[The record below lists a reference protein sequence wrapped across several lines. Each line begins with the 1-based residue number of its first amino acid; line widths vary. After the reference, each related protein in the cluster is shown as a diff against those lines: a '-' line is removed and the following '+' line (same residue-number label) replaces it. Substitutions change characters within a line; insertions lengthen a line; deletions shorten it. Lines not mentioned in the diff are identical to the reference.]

1 MTELIKPK
9 KAFLPPFSAW
19 LASNIPAVYD
29 NTMSYYEE
37 LTSLIK
43 YLECVVLPALN
54 NNAEA
59 VAECQALVLD
69 LKSYVENYFK
79 NLDVQEEI
87 NNKLDQMAEDGTL
100 QEIIGSYLDAT
111 AIWGFDSVSDMQAS
125 TNLIDGSFAKTY
137 GFYAKNDGGG
147 AFYKIRTPSNTD
159 VVDGRLLISIGSSLV
174 AELIYFGCIDV
185 KTVGAKGDGSTDD
198 TDAIQTAL
206 DTGNDVFIPKGT
218 YIVNGIEMLSNQ
230 TLKGES
236 TTKSVI
242 KMKDNATN
250 NAVIKTKTSTS
261 MRPEVTNLAVDGNK
275 TNNSNVIDGIYFF
288 NESGSTNSH
297 AYINKVRVYQCSG
310 NGITLDR
317 QLEAR
322 IINSICNNNDKNG
335 IYLPNTSD
343 ATIQNC
349 TCSSNL
355 LAGYYLL
362 AGMNRVVNCKAF
374 YNGWVTPDRYSQP
387 YTEREPGFKIESSAN
402 TLTNCHS
409 QENAGHGFSF
419 ARSDSGNISQI
430 SATGL
435 MCDNNGL
442 YLNSDGEV
450 APLPDETDPYYDG
463 VYCKHVRRSY
473 IECEAKNIHLSNG
486 GTQNYALNLANGTE
500 CGLITF
506 VISSQNQVGGD
517 FKPNDATEYS
527 GQVNGH
533 SVESVNTI
541 SWRFLEVSAL
551 GAITANGDFPIT
563 ITKENGYIHVRGAVN
578 FENELT
584 TSINEVGIIK
594 FNNTKDYPKAS
605 QALLVEA
612 YAASVWGNP
621 VGLINGRLV
630 TDGSIKIRNRGS
642 DQNIHTVYFDYI
654 FRPDSQV

>member
-43 YLECVVLPALN
+43 YLECIVLPALN

-69 LKSYVENYFK
+69 LKAYVENYFT

-87 NNKLDQMAEDGTL
+87 NNKLDQMVEDGTL
-100 QEIIGSYLDAT
+100 QEIIGSYLNAT

-137 GFYAKNDGGG
+137 GFYTKNDGGG
-147 AFYKIRTPSNTD
+147 AFYKIRTPSNND
-159 VVDGRLLISIGSSLV
+159 VVDGRLLISVGSSLV

-185 KTVGAKGDGSTDD
+185 KTIGAKGDGSTDD
-198 TDAIQTAL
+198 SDAIQTAL
-206 DTGNDVFIPKGT
+206 DTGNDVFVPKGT
-218 YIVNGIEMLSNQ
+218 YIVNGVEMLSNQ
-230 TLKGES
+230 TLRGES
-236 TTKSVI
+236 TTKTVI

-250 NAVIKTKTSTS
+250 NAVIKTKTSTTL
-261 MRPEVTNLAVDGNK
+261 RPEVTNLAVDGNK
-275 TNNSNVIDGIYFF
+275 SNNSNAIDGIYFF
-288 NESGSTNSH
+288 NEMSSADSH
-297 AYINKVRVYQCSG
+297 SYINKVRVYQCSG
-310 NGITLDR
+310 NGIVLDR
-317 QLEAR
+317 QLEGR

-335 IYLPNTSD
+335 IYLPHTSD

-355 LAGYYLL
+355 LAGYYLVV
-362 AGMNRVVNCKAF
+362 GMNRVVNCKAF
-374 YNGWVTPDRYSQP
+374 YNGWVNPDRYSQA
-387 YTEREPGFKIESSAN
+387 YTEREAGFKIEGSAN
-402 TLTNCHS
+402 TLTNCQA

-419 ARSDSGNISQI
+419 ARSDSGDISQI

-435 MCDNNGL
+435 IADNNGL

-450 APLPDETDPYYDG
+450 SPLPEGTDPYYDG

-473 IECEAKNIHLSNG
+473 IECEGRNFHLSNG
-486 GTQNYALNLANGTE
+486 GTQNYALNLANGTS

-506 VISSQNQVGGD
+506 VVSSQNQVGGD
-517 FKPNDATEYS
+517 FNPNDATEYS
-527 GQVNGH
+527 GQVNGKR
-533 SVESVNTI
+533 VESVNAI
-541 SWRFLEVSAL
+541 SWRFLSVPSL
-551 GAITANGDFPIT
+551 GNITATSDFPIT
-563 ITKENGYIHVRGAVN
+563 ITKENGYIHIRGSVY

-584 TSINEVGIIK
+584 NSLGEVSIIK
-594 FNNTKDYPKAS
+594 FNNTKDYPITT
-605 QALLVEA
+605 QMLLVEA
-612 YAASVWGNP
+612 YSSSVWGNP
-621 VGLINGRLV
+621 VGLINGRIV

-642 DQNIHTVYFDYI
+642 DQNIHSIYIDYT
-654 FRPDSQV
+654 FRPASQL